1 MATLQE
7 RDELR
12 RVARL
17 RDHLVRG
24 RVLLHEGVESL
35 HSALLRLAI
44 PVDEQLDEQL
54 REHHLVCLVIET
66 QRGECAGRMFSGA
79 RGAHPKK
86 GDERRVAEPEHGLDL
101 GGFGERPDRAR
112 HLGLNTLVVARLDQI
127 AELTH
132 GAEVDDGLLVGQV
145 AARDLHERA
154 GRVARHI
161 RRARLEQ
168 LHDRLDAAH
177 PRDGILVVAIV
188 ASELCKR
195 RHALRLCCS
204 AP

>member
-35 HSALLRLAI
+35 HSTLLRLAI

-66 QRGECAGRMFSGA
+66 Q
-79 RGAHPKK
+79 
-86 GDERRVAEPEHGLDL
+86 
-101 GGFGERPDRAR
+101 
-112 HLGLNTLVVARLDQI
+112 
-127 AELTH
+127 
-132 GAEVDDGLLVGQV
+132 
-145 AARDLHERA
+145 
-154 GRVARHI
+154 
-161 RRARLEQ
+161 
-168 LHDRLDAAH
+168 
-177 PRDGILVVAIV
+177 
-188 ASELCKR
+188 
-195 RHALRLCCS
+195 
-204 AP
+204 